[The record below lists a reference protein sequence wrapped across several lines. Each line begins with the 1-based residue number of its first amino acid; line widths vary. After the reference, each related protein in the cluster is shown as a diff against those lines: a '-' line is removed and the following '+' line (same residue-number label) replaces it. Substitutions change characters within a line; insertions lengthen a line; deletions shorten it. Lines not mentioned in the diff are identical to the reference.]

1 MSDPTLT
8 RSFVDIRYSS
18 SDGYHMSVGFAGG
31 ATAPVDAGEA
41 LLSAIDELARIASLF
56 GLETEVKQRTDA
68 ACKRVAEWRAER

>member
-18 SDGYHMSVGFAGG
+18 SDGYHMSVGFSGG
-31 ATAPVDAGEA
+31 ATAPVPPGEA

-56 GLETEVKQRTDA
+56 GLEAEVKQRTDA
-68 ACKRVAEWRAER
+68 ACKRSAKTHAEQ

>member
-18 SDGYHMSVGFAGG
+18 SDGYHMSVGFSGG
-31 ATAPVDAGEA
+31 ATAPVPPGEA

-56 GLETEVKQRTDA
+56 GLEADVKQRVADS
-68 ACKRVAEWRAER
+68 CQRVAEWRAAR